1 MHTAWAVT
9 GCNWP
14 LNLCSSLPRNRG
26 QPDHELSAVNWHPDP
41 LPGQRP
47 LSGMV
52 TQDHASSWS
61 SWAGIGCPAQDD
73 LPGSC
78 YGPALYKPG
87 L

>member
-1 MHTAWAVT
+1 MSYQL
-9 GCNWP
+9 GIGI
-14 LNLCSSLPRNRG
+14 RIRY
-26 QPDHELSAVNWHPDP
+26 
-41 LPGQRP
+41 PGSRP

-52 TQDHASSWS
+52 AQDHASSWS